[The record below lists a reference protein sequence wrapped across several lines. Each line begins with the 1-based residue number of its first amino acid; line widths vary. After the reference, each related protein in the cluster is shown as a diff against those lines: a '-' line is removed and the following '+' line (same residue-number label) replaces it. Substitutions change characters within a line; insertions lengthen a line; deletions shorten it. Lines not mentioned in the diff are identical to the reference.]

1 MNKRNKYLIIVNI
14 TLSIGLIFS
23 IYQNIRES
31 TGGFHYLPVE
41 SLTDSIYVYSIKL
54 NDNKSLR
61 FKLDS
66 DRRLKLLELGS
77 DDDYQSL
84 FFFIII

>member
-31 TGGFHYLPVE
+31 TGGFHYF
-41 SLTDSIYVYSIKL
+41 TC
-54 NDNKSLR
+54 R
-61 FKLDS
+61 
-66 DRRLKLLELGS
+66 
-77 DDDYQSL
+77 
-84 FFFIII
+84 IID